1 MGASLSML
9 LEHSPHYLAQMQ
21 EFRDL
26 VAQAAPLYKE
36 LHSSVPYYAN
46 IPLDDP
52 FWHAYIGSRVV
63 QARAMVER
71 HRNSKASC
79 TAASSET
86 SQASCTRS
94 A

>member
-1 MGASLSML
+1 ML

-46 IPLDDP
+46 LPLDDP

-63 QARAMVER
+63 QARQMVER
-71 HRNSKASC
+71 HRSLTASC

-86 SQASCTRS
+86 SQA
-94 A
+94 